1 MKLTNTY
8 ISKDC
13 TRKVLMYVDKNGH
26 YEIRRYKISPAWQNW
41 EYIDKGKEKFKHIE
55 SAQRA
60 INKFIQ

>member
-13 TRKVLMYVDKNGH
+13 TRKVLMYVDDNGH
-26 YEIRRYKISPAWQNW
+26 YEIIKKVLQQDGW
-41 EYIDKGKEKFKHIE
+41 ERVGYRKFKHIE

-60 INKFIQ
+60 VNKFIQ